1 MGMPAQLRT
10 PQDVLGEFRARG
22 ETVIAWA
29 QQHGFQRQSVYG
41 VLTGRIKG
49 FRGEAHRVAVAL
61 GIKASPEGSRT
72 RDPLDSDTPFA
83 GAICEYHAEVSL
95 QGLPN
100 GPTGRT
106 PP

>member
-1 MGMPAQLRT
+1 MPSQPRT
-10 PQDVLGEFRARG
+10 PQEILGEFRARG
-22 ETVIAWA
+22 ETVTAWA

-61 GIKASPEGSRT
+61 GIKANPEGSHVRE
-72 RDPLDSDTPFA
+72 RLVPAAPFA
-83 GAICEYHAEVSL
+83 DAAGTQFPELSSQSL
-95 QGLPN
+95 PSQPV
-100 GPTGRT
+100 GRV